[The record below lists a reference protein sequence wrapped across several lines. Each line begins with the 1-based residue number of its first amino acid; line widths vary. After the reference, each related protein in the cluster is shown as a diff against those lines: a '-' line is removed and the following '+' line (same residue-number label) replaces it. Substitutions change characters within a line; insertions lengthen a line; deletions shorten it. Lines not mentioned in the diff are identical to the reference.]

1 MSGVERR
8 TTMKNITLAVDE
20 KVLDEAHAYAAKRE
34 TTLDAL
40 VREYLEGLVAEEA
53 RMAET
58 RRRLSELIDNSAA
71 ELGPDYVWNREALY
85 EDRMFPR
92 HKHPDLR
99 GSRKE
104 A

>member
-1 MSGVERR
+1 
-8 TTMKNITLAVDE
+8 MKSITLAIDD
-20 KVLDEAHAYAAKRE
+20 KILDDAQIYAAKRQ

-40 VREYLEGLVAEEA
+40 VRAYLEGLASEEG

-58 RRRLSELIDNSAA
+58 RRRLRELIDSSTAD
-71 ELGPDYVWNREALY
+71 LGPGYVWNRAEVY

-99 GSRKE
+99 RGRKK